1 MKTDLQNKS
10 DQGRETSPQY
20 HKIMKTKLTKKEV
33 ETLYRLREK
42 IDAIRAKVDPDDEM
56 NLQIEGNGTI
66 GGQLSVA
73 SASLDT
79 ILQEY
84 L

>member
-1 MKTDLQNKS
+1 
-10 DQGRETSPQY
+10 
-20 HKIMKTKLTKKEV
+20 MKTKLTKKEV

-56 NLQIEGNGTI
+56 ALQIEGNGTI

>member
-1 MKTDLQNKS
+1 MQNKS
-10 DQGRETSPQY
+10 NLGRATSPQH

-33 ETLYRLREK
+33 EILYRLREK

-56 NLQIEGNGTI
+56 DLQIEGNGTI
-66 GGQLSVA
+66 GGQLSIA

>member
-1 MKTDLQNKS
+1 MQNKS
-10 DQGRETSPQY
+10 DLGRATSPQY

-33 ETLYRLREK
+33 GTLYRLREK
-42 IDAIRAKVDPDDEM
+42 IDAMRARIDPDDEID
-56 NLQIEGNGTI
+56 LQIEGNGTI

>member
-1 MKTDLQNKS
+1 MQNKS
-10 DQGRETSPQY
+10 NLGRATSPQH

-33 ETLYRLREK
+33 EILYRLREK

-56 NLQIEGNGTI
+56 DLQIEGNGTI

>member
-1 MKTDLQNKS
+1 MKK
-10 DQGRETSPQY
+10 R
-20 HKIMKTKLTKKEV
+20 LTKKEV
-33 ETLYRLREK
+33 DTLYRLREK
-42 IDAIRAKVDPDDEM
+42 IDAIRAKVDPDDEID
-56 NLQIEGNGTI
+56 LHIESNGTI

>member
-1 MKTDLQNKS
+1 MQNKLNL
-10 DQGRETSPQY
+10 GRETSPQH

-33 ETLYRLREK
+33 EDLYRLREM
-42 IDAIRAKVDPDDEM
+42 IDAIREKVDPDDEM
-56 NLQIEGNGTI
+56 DLQIEGNGTI

>member
-1 MKTDLQNKS
+1 MQNKS
-10 DQGRETSPQY
+10 NLGRATSPQH

-33 ETLYRLREK
+33 EILYILREK

-56 NLQIEGNGTI
+56 DLQIEGNGTI

>member
-1 MKTDLQNKS
+1 MKK
-10 DQGRETSPQY
+10 R
-20 HKIMKTKLTKKEV
+20 LTKKEV

-56 NLQIEGNGTI
+56 NLQIEVNGTI

>member
-1 MKTDLQNKS
+1 M
-10 DQGRETSPQY
+10 
-20 HKIMKTKLTKKEV
+20 
-33 ETLYRLREK
+33 REK
-42 IDAIRAKVDPDDEM
+42 IDAMRERIDPDDEM
-56 NLQIEGNGTI
+56 DLQIEGNGTI

>member
-1 MKTDLQNKS
+1 MQNKS
-10 DQGRETSPQY
+10 NLGRASSTQH

>member
-1 MKTDLQNKS
+1 MKK
-10 DQGRETSPQY
+10 R
-20 HKIMKTKLTKKEV
+20 LTKKEV

-42 IDAIRAKVDPDDEM
+42 IDAIRAKVDPNDEM
-56 NLQIEGNGTI
+56 DLQIEGNGTI

>member
-1 MKTDLQNKS
+1 MKK
-10 DQGRETSPQY
+10 R
-20 HKIMKTKLTKKEV
+20 LTKKEV
-33 ETLYRLREK
+33 ETLYRSREK

>member
-1 MKTDLQNKS
+1 MKT
-10 DQGRETSPQY
+10 R
-20 HKIMKTKLTKKEV
+20 LTKKEV

-56 NLQIEGNGTI
+56 ALQIEGNGTI

-73 SASLDT
+73 SASIDT

>member
-1 MKTDLQNKS
+1 MQNKS
-10 DQGRETSPQY
+10 NLGRATSPQ
-20 HKIMKTKLTKKEV
+20 HHNIMKTKLTKKEV
-33 ETLYRLREK
+33 EILYRLREK

-56 NLQIEGNGTI
+56 DLQIEDNGTI

>member
-1 MKTDLQNKS
+1 
-10 DQGRETSPQY
+10 
-20 HKIMKTKLTKKEV
+20 MKTKLTKKEV

-42 IDAIRAKVDPDDEM
+42 IDAMRARIDPDDEM
-56 NLQIEGNGTI
+56 DLQIEGNGTI

>member
-1 MKTDLQNKS
+1 MKK
-10 DQGRETSPQY
+10 R
-20 HKIMKTKLTKKEV
+20 LTKKEV

-66 GGQLSVA
+66 GGQLSIA

>member
-1 MKTDLQNKS
+1 MQNKS
-10 DQGRETSPQY
+10 NLGRATSPQH

>member
-1 MKTDLQNKS
+1 MQNKS
-10 DQGRETSPQY
+10 NLGRATSPQH

-42 IDAIRAKVDPDDEM
+42 IDAIRANVDPDDEM

>member
-1 MKTDLQNKS
+1 MQNKS
-10 DQGRETSPQY
+10 NLGRATSPQH
-20 HKIMKTKLTKKEV
+20 HKIMKLKLTKKEV

>member
-1 MKTDLQNKS
+1 
-10 DQGRETSPQY
+10 
-20 HKIMKTKLTKKEV
+20 MKTKLTKKEV

-42 IDAIRAKVDPDDEM
+42 IDAMRAKIDSDDEM
-56 NLQIEGNGTI
+56 ALQIEGNGTI

>member
-1 MKTDLQNKS
+1 MRNKS

-42 IDAIRAKVDPDDEM
+42 IDAMRESIDPHDEID
-56 NLQIEGNGTI
+56 LQVEGNGTI
-66 GGQLSVA
+66 GGLLSVA

-84 L
+84 F

>member
-1 MKTDLQNKS
+1 MQNKS
-10 DQGRETSPQY
+10 NLGKATSPQH

-33 ETLYRLREK
+33 EILYRLREK

-56 NLQIEGNGTI
+56 DLQIEGNGTI

>member
-1 MKTDLQNKS
+1 MQNKS
-10 DQGRETSPQY
+10 NLGRATSPQH

-33 ETLYRLREK
+33 EILYRLREK

-56 NLQIEGNGTI
+56 DLQIEGNGTI
-66 GGQLSVA
+66 GSQLSVA

>member
-1 MKTDLQNKS
+1 
-10 DQGRETSPQY
+10 
-20 HKIMKTKLTKKEV
+20 MKTKLTKKEV
-33 ETLYRLREK
+33 ESLYRLREK
-42 IDAIRAKVDPDDEM
+42 IDAMIARIDPNEEID
-56 NLQIEGNGTI
+56 LQIEGNGTI

>member
-1 MKTDLQNKS
+1 MQNKS
-10 DQGRETSPQY
+10 NLGRATSPQH

-73 SASLDT
+73 TASLDT

>member
-1 MKTDLQNKS
+1 MQNKS
-10 DQGRETSPQY
+10 NLGRATSPQN

-42 IDAIRAKVDPDDEM
+42 IDAMRAKIDPDDEM
-56 NLQIEGNGTI
+56 DLQIEGNGTI

>member
-1 MKTDLQNKS
+1 
-10 DQGRETSPQY
+10 
-20 HKIMKTKLTKKEV
+20 MKTKLTKKEV

-42 IDAIRAKVDPDDEM
+42 IDAIREKVDPDDEM
-56 NLQIEGNGTI
+56 NLQIVGNGTI

>member
-1 MKTDLQNKS
+1 MQNKS
-10 DQGRETSPQY
+10 DQGREISPQY

-33 ETLYRLREK
+33 DTLYRLREK
-42 IDAIRAKVDPDDEM
+42 IDAMRDRIDPDYEM
-56 NLQIEGNGTI
+56 DLQIDGNGTI
-66 GGQLSVA
+66 GGLLSVA

>member
-1 MKTDLQNKS
+1 MKT
-10 DQGRETSPQY
+10 R
-20 HKIMKTKLTKKEV
+20 LTKKEV
-33 ETLYRLREK
+33 ETLYGLREK

-79 ILQEY
+79 IL
-84 L
+84 

>member
-1 MKTDLQNKS
+1 MKT
-10 DQGRETSPQY
+10 R
-20 HKIMKTKLTKKEV
+20 LTKKEV

-84 L
+84 F

>member
-1 MKTDLQNKS
+1 MQNKS
-10 DQGRETSPQY
+10 NLGRATSPQH

-33 ETLYRLREK
+33 ETLYGLREN

-56 NLQIEGNGTI
+56 DLQIEGNGTI

>member
-1 MKTDLQNKS
+1 MKT
-10 DQGRETSPQY
+10 R
-20 HKIMKTKLTKKEV
+20 LTKKEV
-33 ETLYRLREK
+33 ETLYRLRDK

>member
-1 MKTDLQNKS
+1 MQNKS
-10 DQGRETSPQY
+10 NLGRATSPQH

-56 NLQIEGNGTI
+56 ALQIEGNGTI

-73 SASLDT
+73 SASIDT

>member
-1 MKTDLQNKS
+1 MQNKS

-20 HKIMKTKLTKKEV
+20 HQNMKTKLTKKEV
-33 ETLYRLREK
+33 ETLYRLRDK
-42 IDAIRAKVDPDDEM
+42 IDAIRENVDPDDEID
-56 NLQIEGNGTI
+56 LQIKCNGTI

>member
-1 MKTDLQNKS
+1 
-10 DQGRETSPQY
+10 
-20 HKIMKTKLTKKEV
+20 MKTKLTKKEV

-42 IDAIRAKVDPDDEM
+42 IDAIRSKVDPDDEM

>member
-1 MKTDLQNKS
+1 MQNKS
-10 DQGRETSPQY
+10 NLGRATSPQH

-42 IDAIRAKVDPDDEM
+42 IDAIRAMVDPDDEM